1 MSTNTYPLP
10 TPCPAPRNAPASRP
24 GPLLPQARLPR
35 ASVWAVAG
43 PVMLALLLTSFA
55 AHAQGK
61 PAASEAET
69 CEVCIPADYADA
81 CDKAAQDADVYY
93 GEARALQRAHREAE
107 DRATRA
113 AVEKELAR
121 REAEDAERRGW
132 WMLAGGA
139 GGSALLLVLVYALA
153 Q

>member
-1 MSTNTYPLP
+1 MSTKHYPQP
-10 TPCPAPRNAPASRP
+10 TPCPAPKSAPASPHGR
-24 GPLLPQARLPR
+24 LLHQAHRLR
-35 ASVWAVAG
+35 VSVWTVAA
-43 PVMLALLLTSFA
+43 PVMLTLLLSSFA

-61 PAASEAET
+61 PAASGAET
-69 CEVCIPADYADA
+69 CEVCIPAEYADA

-107 DRATRA
+107 ERATRA